1 MGKGF
6 VMRNALTIDVEDY
19 YQVAAFESVVSVA
32 DWEWYES
39 RVEHNTEKIL
49 ALLDDASVHAT
60 FFVLGWVAERYLQLV
75 RRIAM
80 AQHEVACHGYA
91 HRRIYTMTPQAFRQ
105 DIRQAKQLIED
116 AAAAPVIGYRAP
128 SYSITTQSQWALTIL
143 AEEGFKYDSSIFP
156 IRHDL
161 CGIPH
166 HPRFF
171 HLVGSPQS
179 RQRSRGSAIAAT
191 GMAIGAQLAPPSPPA
206 IVSIGV
212 RTKMPGGIHL
222 TRASG
227 GWGHRSG
234 PYRRRSGIYGL
245 LLTQHTGGLVRPA
258 CTGLGFRGTLGLR
271 RAGRWLGWP
280 RMGRDGLARPGQMAH
295 HKPPYQRH
303 PNEWVV
309 KQR

>member
-1 MGKGF
+1 
-6 VMRNALTIDVEDY
+6 MRNVLTIDVEDY
-19 YQVAAFESVVSVA
+19 YHVAAFESVVSVA

-60 FFVLGWVAERYLQLV
+60 FFVLGWVAERYPQLV

-91 HRRIYTMTPQAFRQ
+91 HRRVYTMTPLAFRQ

-128 SYSITTQSQWALTIL
+128 SYSITTQSLWALSIL

-161 CGIPH
+161 YGIPH

-171 HLVGSPQS
+171 HLLQDQVQPPLAEFPPSTVTLAGVNLPVAGGGYLRLLPYSVTRWAIRHLNQKEHQPAMVYFHPWELDPGQP
-179 RQRSRGSAIAAT
+179 RIRAGWRSRFRHYTHLQHMENKVRRLLSDFTFAPLRDTYASVMISDERRTVSVAPN
-191 GMAIGAQLAPPSPPA
+191 AQ
-206 IVSIGV
+206 
-212 RTKMPGGIHL
+212 R
-222 TRASG
+222 
-227 GWGHRSG
+227 
-234 PYRRRSGIYGL
+234 
-245 LLTQHTGGLVRPA
+245 
-258 CTGLGFRGTLGLR
+258 
-271 RAGRWLGWP
+271 
-280 RMGRDGLARPGQMAH
+280 
-295 HKPPYQRH
+295 
-303 PNEWVV
+303 
-309 KQR
+309 

>member
-1 MGKGF
+1 LLSANRERSFDFAWVHVLQNLSRRK
-6 VMRNALTIDVEDY
+6 NLNIE

-128 SYSITTQSQWALTIL
+128 SYSITTQSLWALTIL

-161 CGIPH
+161 YGIPH

-191 GMAIGAQLAPPSPPA
+191 GRHGDGHWRAACPALATRDSLHRCADKNAWRHPPHAGVGWLGASERALQAAERYLWSLAHTTHRGA
-206 IVSIGV
+206 C
-212 RTKMPGGIHL
+212 
-222 TRASG
+222 ASG
-227 GWGHRSG
+227 LHRAWVQG
-234 PYRRRSGIYGL
+234 N
-245 LLTQHTGGLVRPA
+245 
-258 CTGLGFRGTLGLR
+258 
-271 RAGRWLGWP
+271 AG
-280 RMGRDGLARPGQMAH
+280 AEA
-295 HKPPYQRH
+295 
-303 PNEWVV
+303 
-309 KQR
+309 